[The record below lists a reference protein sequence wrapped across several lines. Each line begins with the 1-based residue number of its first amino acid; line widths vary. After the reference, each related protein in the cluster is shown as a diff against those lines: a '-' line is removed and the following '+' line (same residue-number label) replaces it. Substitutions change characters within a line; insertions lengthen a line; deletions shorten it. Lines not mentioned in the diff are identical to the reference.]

1 MPRGI
6 FSEEQKAW
14 EKFHSGKTKG
24 DIERRQAYKF
34 WKATWK
40 KAGILKFAAEVLKID
55 PISGGPL
62 VLSEDQSAFLYDITH
77 DVDLAIVSAGRGSGK
92 TFALAV
98 YVIWRIFTHDYY
110 HISCIGGSQE
120 QSDKIQDIAKG
131 WIRHNKT
138 LKEYTL
144 KNVKGIIK
152 THSESSVAFLTV
164 SPTSTRGPHV
174 RDVIID
180 EEAAGEEAGGTKYI
194 KASLWQ
200 GSTSEK
206 LHIIKSS
213 TPHFVHGDFLDTWN
227 NAERKGYKRYHWA
240 VARHISGESDPKKI
254 YDDMIPQH
262 WLSNVPWGSDDAIQK
277 LRKDKSNEEWLVE
290 ALGTI
295 SVASGLVFNP
305 ADIDSCI
312 CDRCLDQGEP
322 CKPYEG
328 NCPIIQ
334 FFMQLEGVPDDKIP
348 HLTKDALQRV
358 KQRIMGIDWGQIAPD
373 AYCVTGKFKNMVFVL
388 EQLELKG
395 QSDEEKIE
403 RAVGKWKTMM
413 KGEGKNKR
421 PVDVLIEKG
430 LAQKWGTEIIRPDR
444 AQWAY
449 NNQLRNRGFAIHEL
463 LAFEGGQEKKTY
475 IYTLKKLIERHLLV
489 IPCVFEDLIR
499 SLKQLTYDKKGRVRK
514 SDDHSF
520 DSLLYA
526 VSYYGEVMDA
536 PLYNL
541 SKKERRGVKLWNK
554 DAKPPIQKRRD
565 VFEEKKKKKKDDE
578 DEDSSPFRGG
588 VKIW

>member
-6 FSEEQKAW
+6 FSEEQKVY
-14 EKFHSGKTKG
+14 EKFHASTKTAVKV
-24 DIERRQAYKF
+24 RQDYKF
-34 WKATWK
+34 WRTKWK
-40 KAGILKFAAEVLKID
+40 KNGIIKFAFEVLEID
-55 PISGGPL
+55 PITGGPL
-62 VLSEDQSAFLYDITH
+62 LLSADQELFLHDVTH
-77 DVDLAIVSAGRGSGK
+77 NVDLAIISAGRGSGK

-110 HISCIGGSQE
+110 HISCIGGSQP
-120 QSDKIQDIAKG
+120 QSDKIQDIIRG
-131 WIRHNKT
+131 WIRHNKAI
-138 LKEYTL
+138 KNYTW
-144 KNVKGIIK
+144 KNVKGLIK
-152 THSESSVAFLTV
+152 SHSESSVVFLTV

-174 RDVIID
+174 QDVIID

-194 KASLWQ
+194 KAALWQ
-200 GSTSEK
+200 GSTSTR

-240 VARHISGESDPKKI
+240 VAKHISGEKDPFKTYTDI
-254 YDDMIPQH
+254 VSQH

-277 LRKDKSNEEWLVE
+277 LRKGQSNEEWLVE

-295 SVASGLVFNP
+295 SVSSGLVFNP
-305 ADIDSCI
+305 ADIGACI

-322 CKPYEG
+322 CRPYEG
-328 NCPIIQ
+328 SCPIIQ
-334 FFMQLEGVPDDKIP
+334 FFMQLEGVPNDKIP
-348 HLTKDALQRV
+348 RLTKDALQRV

-403 RAVGKWKTMM
+403 RAVGKWKMM
-413 KGEGKNKR
+413 MRGEGKNER
-421 PVDVLIEKG
+421 PTEVLIEKG
-430 LAQKWGTEIIRPDR
+430 LAQKWHTEIIRPDPQ
-444 AQWAY
+444 QWAY
-449 NNQLRNRGFAIHEL
+449 NNQLRSRGFAIHEL
-463 LAFEGGQEKKTY
+463 FAFEGGQEKKTY
-475 IYTLKKLIERHLLV
+475 IYTLKKLIERHLLL
-489 IPCVFEDLIR
+489 IPCAFEDLVR

-526 VSYYGEVMDA
+526 ISYYGEVMDA
-536 PLYNL
+536 PLFKL
-541 SKKERRGVKLWNK
+541 SKKERKGVQLWRK
-554 DAKPPIQKRRD
+554 DVKPPVQKRRD
-565 VFEEKKKKKKDDE
+565 VFKDKKEKKKDDK
-578 DEDSSPFRGG
+578 DEDASPFRGG